1 MLSGAVLLTFAL
13 WLVGT
18 VAMSGLVVRRV
29 AQAAAIAVA
38 LGTAWLVLPLGSQP
52 SESAVRASGSAE
64 AYSDGRLAE
73 YRAAGRPVFVN
84 ATAAWCVT
92 CIVNERVALSSDVVK
107 DAFAKANIAYLK
119 ADWTNQDPTITAFLE
134 RFGRAGVPLY
144 VFYPPGQIEPVVLPQ
159 ILTPS
164 IVVDAIT
171 PVTAA
176 SAS

>member
-1 MLSGAVLLTFAL
+1 M
-13 WLVGT
+13 
-18 VAMSGLVVRRV
+18 
-29 AQAAAIAVA
+29 
-38 LGTAWLVLPLGSQP
+38 
-52 SESAVRASGSAE
+52 
-64 AYSDGRLAE
+64 
-73 YRAAGRPVFVN
+73 FVN

-92 CIVNERVALSSDVVK
+92 CIVNERLALSSDVVK

-144 VFYPPGQIEPVVLPQ
+144 VFYPPGQLEPVLLPQ

-171 PVTAA
+171 PVPAA